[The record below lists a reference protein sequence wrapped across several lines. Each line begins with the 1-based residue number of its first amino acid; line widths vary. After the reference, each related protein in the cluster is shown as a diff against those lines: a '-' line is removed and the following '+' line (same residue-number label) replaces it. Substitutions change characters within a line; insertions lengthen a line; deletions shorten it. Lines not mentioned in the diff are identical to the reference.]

1 MLLAAQFFVLIAQ
14 GFGWVQVVVR
24 LNREVVVFHIIVHLP
39 CPEAG
44 LAGEAALLLVAAAP
58 KPALAIAQL
67 QLTVEQL
74 AVVLL
79 PSPAILSFALTIL
92 VPPILVTQQAVGIM

>member
-1 MLLAAQFFVLIAQ
+1 MAAAPKPALAIVQLQ
-14 GFGWVQVVVR
+14 PMEVQVVLV
-24 LNREVVVFHIIVHLP
+24 LLPNPATLKVVP
-39 CPEAG
+39 STEAG
-44 LAGEAALLLVAAAP
+44 LAGEAAALLVAAAP

-79 PSPAILSFALTIL
+79 LSPAILSFALTIL
-92 VPPILVTQQAVGIM
+92 APPILVTQQAVGIM

>member
-1 MLLAAQFFVLIAQ
+1 MICKTVPGRARLLLRLFVLL
-14 GFGWVQVVVR
+14 R
-24 LNREVVVFHIIVHLP
+24 LSTA
-39 CPEAG
+39 AG
-44 LAGEAALLLVAAAP
+44 PAGEAAALLVAAAP

-79 PSPAILSFALTIL
+79 LSPAILSFALTIL
-92 VPPILVTQQAVGIM
+92 APPILVTQQAVGIM